1 MNILITGGA
10 GFLGGRL
17 AQALLREGTLIGPT
31 GVPESIRKI
40 TLLDVVAAQV
50 PYEPRL
56 EIVAGDIADV
66 EVLRSVI
73 SAKTVAVFHLAAV
86 VSGQAELDFDLGMQ
100 VNLDATR
107 LLLDVCRE
115 IGAKPRVVFTSS
127 VAVYGG
133 ALPDVVQ
140 DSTALNPQSSYGVQK
155 AISELLLSDYHRK
168 GFVDGRVARLP
179 TISVRP
185 GKPNQAASSF
195 ASGIIREPLNGLE
208 ADCPVSKDTKLWL
221 MSPKTAIACLLA
233 VHDLPS
239 ETLGSNRAINLPGL
253 SLTAGDMEDALRRV
267 ASEAVASRI
276 RWIRNPQVER
286 IVGSWP
292 GSWDTSRALH
302 MALPADTDFD
312 SVIREYMQDLD
323 KYVANAK

>member
-10 GFLGGRL
+10 GFLGRRL
-17 AQALLREGTLIGPT
+17 VQALLRKGTLVGPT
-31 GVPESIRKI
+31 GAPESIQKI
-40 TLLDVVAAQV
+40 TLLDVVAAQM
-50 PYEPRL
+50 PNEPRV
-56 EIVAGDIADV
+56 EIVAGNIADV
-66 EVLRSVI
+66 AVLRSVI
-73 SAKTVAVFHLAAV
+73 SEKTSTVFHLASV
-86 VSGQAELDFDLGMQ
+86 VSGQAEMDFDLGMQ

-115 IGAKPRVVFTSS
+115 MGTKPRVVFTSS

-140 DSTALNPQSSYGVQK
+140 DSTALNPQSSYGTQK
-155 AISELLLSDYHRK
+155 AIGELLLSDYHRK

-221 MSPKTAIACLLA
+221 MSPEIAIACLLA
-233 VHDLPS
+233 LHDLPS
-239 ETLGSNRAINLPGL
+239 EILGSNRAINLPGL
-253 SLTAGDMEDALRRV
+253 SVTAGDMEDALRRV
-267 ASEAVASRI
+267 AGEAVASRI

-292 GSWDTSRALH
+292 GAWDTSRARH
-302 MALPADTDFD
+302 MAFPADTDFD
-312 SVIREYMQDLD
+312 SVIRAFMED
-323 KYVANAK
+323 VA

>member
-1 MNILITGGA
+1 MHILITGGA
-10 GFLGGRL
+10 GFLGQRL
-17 AQALLREGTLIGPT
+17 AQTLLRKGTLVGST
-31 GVPESIRKI
+31 GVPEPVEKI
-40 TLLDVVAAQV
+40 TLLDVVAAQI
-50 PYEPRL
+50 PYEPRV
-56 EIVAGDIADV
+56 EVVAGNMADV
-66 EVLRSVI
+66 AVLRAVI
-73 SAKTVAVFHLAAV
+73 SAKTTAVFHLAAV
-86 VSGQAELDFDLGMQ
+86 VSGQAELDFELGMR

-133 ALPDVVQ
+133 ELPDVVQ
-140 DSTALNPQSSYGVQK
+140 DSTALNPQSSYGAQK
-155 AISELLLSDYHRK
+155 AIGELLLSDYHRK
-168 GFVDGRVARLP
+168 GFIDGRVARLP

-208 ADCPVSKDTKLWL
+208 ADCPVSKATKLWL
-221 MSPKTAIACLLA
+221 MSPKIAIACLLA

-253 SLTAGDMEDALRRV
+253 SVTAGEMEDALRRV
-267 ASEAVASRI
+267 AGVAVASRI

-292 GSWDTSRALH
+292 GSWDTSRALR

-312 SVIREYMQDLD
+312 SVIRDYMQSSI
-323 KYVANAK
+323 

>member
-1 MNILITGGA
+1 MHILITGGA
-10 GFLGGRL
+10 GFLGQRL
-17 AQALLREGTLIGPT
+17 AQTLLRKGTLVGST
-31 GVPESIRKI
+31 GVPEPVEKI
-40 TLLDVVAAQV
+40 TLLDVVAAQI
-50 PYEPRL
+50 PYEPRV
-56 EIVAGDIADV
+56 EVVAGNMADV
-66 EVLRSVI
+66 AVLRAVI
-73 SAKTVAVFHLAAV
+73 SAKTTAVFHLAAV
-86 VSGQAELDFDLGMQ
+86 VSGQAELDFELGMR

-133 ALPDVVQ
+133 ELPDVVQ
-140 DSTALNPQSSYGVQK
+140 DSTALNPQSSYGAQK
-155 AISELLLSDYHRK
+155 AIGELLLSDYHRK
-168 GFVDGRVARLP
+168 GFIDGRVARLP

-208 ADCPVSKDTKLWL
+208 ADCPVSKATKLWL
-221 MSPKTAIACLLA
+221 MSPKIAIACLLA

-253 SLTAGDMEDALRRV
+253 SVTAGEMEDALRRV
-267 ASEAVASRI
+267 AGEAVASRI

-292 GSWDTSRALH
+292 GSWDTSRALR

-312 SVIREYMQDLD
+312 SAIRDYMQSSI
-323 KYVANAK
+323 

>member
-1 MNILITGGA
+1 M
-10 GFLGGRL
+10 
-17 AQALLREGTLIGPT
+17 
-31 GVPESIRKI
+31 
-40 TLLDVVAAQV
+40 

-56 EIVAGDIADV
+56 EIVAGDIAEV
-66 EVLRSVI
+66 KVLRSVI
-73 SAKTVAVFHLAAV
+73 SAKTTAVFHLAAV

-115 IGAKPRVVFTSS
+115 VGAKPCVVFTSS

-133 ALPDVVQ
+133 TLPDVVQ
-140 DSTALNPQSSYGVQK
+140 DSTSLNPQSSYGAQK

-168 GFVDGRVARLP
+168 GFIDGRVARLP

-195 ASGIIREPLNGLE
+195 ASGMIREPLNGLE
-208 ADCPVSKDTKLWL
+208 ADCPVSKNTKLWL
-221 MSPKTAIACLLA
+221 MSPQVAVACLLA

-239 ETLGSNRAINLPGL
+239 EILGSNRAINLPGL
-253 SLTAGDMEDALRRV
+253 SVTAGDMEDALRRV
-267 ASEAVASRI
+267 AGEAVASRI
-276 RWIRNPQVER
+276 RWIPDPQVER

-292 GSWDTSRALH
+292 GAWDTSRARH
-302 MALPADTDFD
+302 SGLPADTDFD
-312 SVIREYMQDLD
+312 SVIRAFMEDM
-323 KYVANAK
+323 A